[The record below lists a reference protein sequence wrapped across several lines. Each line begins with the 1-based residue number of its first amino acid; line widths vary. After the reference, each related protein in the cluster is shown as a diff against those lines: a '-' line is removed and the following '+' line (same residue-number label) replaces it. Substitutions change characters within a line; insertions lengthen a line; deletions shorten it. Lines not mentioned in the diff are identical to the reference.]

1 MTKNRKQI
9 ANKMIEQ
16 VCDTKNKKIKNYTIM
31 EQEKLFTLIEEVLF
45 TLTIG
50 MDPTMVHTLEPYERM
65 RTPLLGLNHFS

>member
-1 MTKNRKQI
+1 
-9 ANKMIEQ
+9 
-16 VCDTKNKKIKNYTIM
+16 M
-31 EQEKLFTLIEEVLF
+31 EQEKLFTLIGEVLF